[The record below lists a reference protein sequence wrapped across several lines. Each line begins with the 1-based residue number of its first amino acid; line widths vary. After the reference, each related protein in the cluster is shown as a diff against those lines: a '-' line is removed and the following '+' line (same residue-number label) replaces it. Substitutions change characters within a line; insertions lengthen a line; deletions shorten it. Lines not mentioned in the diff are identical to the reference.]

1 MEKFVMEMHQI
12 EKQFSGV
19 KALIN
24 IDFSLK
30 PGEIHAL
37 LGGNGAGKSTLIK
50 VLGGIYKPDAGQILI
65 NGKLVNIQSVQDAQ
79 KQGIGIIHQE
89 IVLVPYLSVAENI
102 FLGREPV
109 TKLGIKDTKK
119 IYREAQAMIDKL
131 GIDINAKQLVEE
143 LSIAKQQIVE
153 IVKAISFDVKILV
166 MDEPTSSLEENE
178 VVTLFSIMRNLKEQG
193 VSIIYISHKMEEI
206 FRIADRITVIRDGTY
221 VGTCEAAGANVDDLI
236 NMMVGKSFERLFIRT
251 SVPTDDEVLRI
262 ENISKNGV
270 FKNIN
275 FTLHRGEVLG
285 FAGLVG
291 AGRSEIMSAI
301 FGADKYDS
309 GQIYLEKRPVRIKS
323 PGQAIANGI
332 AMVPENRK
340 KQGLILIN
348 TVGFNITLANIKSLC
363 RHSVIDKNRCREL
376 IKKYIKTLN
385 VKTSSANQIIQNLS
399 GGNQQKAVLAKWLAI
414 NPKVLILDEPTRGI
428 DIGAKQEI
436 YSLIDKLSA
445 EGMGIIMI
453 SSELPEIINM
463 CDNVCVVREG
473 NITAQLSKTELS
485 QSNIMKY
492 ATKGED
498 KDEN

>member
-1 MEKFVMEMHQI
+1 M
-12 EKQFSGV
+12 
-19 KALIN
+19 
-24 IDFSLK
+24 
-30 PGEIHAL
+30 
-37 LGGNGAGKSTLIK
+37 
-50 VLGGIYKPDAGQILI
+50 
-65 NGKLVNIQSVQDAQ
+65 
-79 KQGIGIIHQE
+79 
-89 IVLVPYLSVAENI
+89 
-102 FLGREPV
+102 
-109 TKLGIKDTKK
+109 
-119 IYREAQAMIDKL
+119 
-131 GIDINAKQLVEE
+131 
-143 LSIAKQQIVE
+143 
-153 IVKAISFDVKILV
+153 
-166 MDEPTSSLEENE
+166 
-178 VVTLFSIMRNLKEQG
+178 
-193 VSIIYISHKMEEI
+193 
-206 FRIADRITVIRDGTY
+206 
-221 VGTCEAAGANVDDLI
+221 
-236 NMMVGKSFERLFIRT
+236 
-251 SVPTDDEVLRI
+251 
-262 ENISKNGV
+262 

-463 CDNVCVVREG
+463 CDNVCVVRGG

>member
-1 MEKFVMEMHQI
+1 MEKFVMEMRQI
-12 EKQFSGV
+12 EKQFAGV
-19 KALIN
+19 KALKN

-30 PGEIHAL
+30 PREIHAL

-50 VLGGIYKPDAGQILI
+50 VLGGIHKPDSGQILI
-65 NGKLVNIQSVQDAQ
+65 DGKVVNIQSVQDAQ
-79 KQGIGIIHQE
+79 RLGIGIIHQE
-89 IVLVPYLSVAENI
+89 IVLVPHMSVAENI

-119 IYREAQAMIDKL
+119 IYRDAQAMVDKL
-131 GIDINAKQLVEE
+131 GININAKSLVED
-143 LSIAKQQIVE
+143 LSIAQQQLVE

-178 VVTLFSIMRNLKEQG
+178 VETLFATMNTLKKQG

-221 VGTCEAAGANVDDLI
+221 IGTREAASASVDELI
-236 NMMVGKSFERLFIRT
+236 NMMVGKSFERLFTRT
-251 SVPTDDEVLRI
+251 VTPTDEEVLRV
-262 ENISKNGV
+262 ENLSRKGVFNNIS
-270 FKNIN
+270 

-291 AGRSEIMSAI
+291 AGRSEIMAAI

-309 GQIYLEKRPVRIKS
+309 GQIFLDKQPIKIMS
-323 PGQAIANGI
+323 PGQAIANGV

-340 KQGLILIN
+340 QQGLVLVN
-348 TVGFNITLANIKSLC
+348 TVGFNITLAAVNDLS
-363 RHSVIDKNRCREL
+363 RHSIVDKKKCTGLVDHYIDA
-376 IKKYIKTLN
+376 LN
-385 VKTSSANQIIQNLS
+385 VKTPSSHQIIQNLS

-414 NPKVLILDEPTRGI
+414 NPRVLILDEPTRGI

-436 YSLIDKLSA
+436 YTLIDKLSA
-445 EGMGIIMI
+445 EGIGIIMI

-473 NITAQLSKTELS
+473 SISACLPKEELS
-485 QSNIMKY
+485 QNNIMKF
-492 ATKGED
+492 ATRGV
-498 KDEN
+498 